1 MNKKLF
7 IGFKTLF
14 SVILV
19 IAILVVTVG
28 CGAGEGSS
36 TPKDDSGNSSAN
48 TSSVSSELLPIAVFF
63 PESYTKFLPLKEGE
77 QPISI
82 KGLTGIEVFKNST
95 MHFDSS
101 SYEGVEYDY
110 GATTLSGVGVGS
122 DIEAFCE
129 VYGINES
136 NSLNNEGNIW
146 AVLLL
151 DDNGNITYLEKD
163 GVFEAVRALAESGKV
178 YAEYKEFPFNILTV
192 VINTKDNKTVDS
204 FKIVHYVY

>member
-1 MNKKLF
+1 MGKKLF
-7 IGFKTLF
+7 SGFKTLF

-19 IAILVVTVG
+19 IAILVVMVG

-36 TPKDDSGNSSAN
+36 TPKDNSGSSSN
-48 TSSVSSELLPIAVFF
+48 TSSVSSELSPIAVFF
-63 PESYTKFLPLKEGE
+63 PESYTKFLPLKENE

-82 KGLTGIEVFKNST
+82 KGLTGIEVSKNHI

-101 SYEGVEYDY
+101 SYEGVKYDY

-122 DIEAFCE
+122 DIDAFCE

-136 NSLNNEGNIW
+136 NSLNNEGSIW

-192 VINTKDNKTVDS
+192 VVNTKDNKTVDS